1 MIVIVGARGQVGS
14 ELVRECKQQDLDYK
28 GVDSVQLDVTNPD
41 AVMQCLEQL
50 QPTTVINAAAYTNVD
65 GCETHSDVAMLV
77 NAEAPRFLAQAAHD
91 VGAQLIHIS
100 TDYVFDGKSQI
111 PYVEEH
117 ETHPINVYGMSKQL
131 GETAVLETGSEHCVV
146 RTSWVYGETGNNF
159 VRTMMGKGAA
169 GDDVSVVT
177 DQVGQPTWARDL
189 AQALIALSAA
199 RASAGLLHFSS
210 AGQSSWFEF
219 AQAIFTECGWD
230 SSRVLPVTSEQFHSL
245 TVRPQ
250 YSVLAH
256 SKWLSLGLPA
266 PLPWQDALSRAN
278 ISQWKD
284 IASVR

>member
-14 ELVRECKQQDLDYK
+14 ELVRECQRLELDHQ
-28 GVDSVQLDVTNPD
+28 GLNSEQLDITNPE
-41 AVMQCLEQL
+41 AVRQRLEQL

-65 GCETHSDVAMLV
+65 GCETHKDLAMRL

-100 TDYVFDGKSQI
+100 TDYVFDGKSQV

-117 ETHPINVYGMSKQL
+117 KTHPINVYGMSKQL
-131 GETAVLETGSEHCVV
+131 GELAVLENGDGHCVV
-146 RTSWVYGETGNNF
+146 RTSWVYGETGKNF
-159 VRTMMGKGAA
+159 VRTMMNRAA
-169 GDDVSVVT
+169 SGDDVSVVT

-189 AQALIALSAA
+189 AQALVALSTLRVA
-199 RASAGLLHFSS
+199 AGLLHFSS

-230 SSRVLPVTSEQFHSL
+230 SSRVLPVTSEDFDSQ

-266 PLPWQDALSRAN
+266 PTQWQDALSRAD
-278 ISQWKD
+278 ISQWK
-284 IASVR
+284 